1 MVTMVIETSTCN
13 QLSYKTD
20 TINLFTTIMRKNKV
34 HIKKMKNS

>member
-1 MVTMVIETSTCN
+1 MITMVIETSN

-20 TINLFTTIMRKNKV
+20 TINLFTKIMRKNKV